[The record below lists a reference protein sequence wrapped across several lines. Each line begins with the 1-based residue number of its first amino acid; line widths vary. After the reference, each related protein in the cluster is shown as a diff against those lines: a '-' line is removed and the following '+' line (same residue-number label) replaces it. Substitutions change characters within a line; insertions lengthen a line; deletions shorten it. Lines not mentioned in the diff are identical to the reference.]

1 MNEEFTMIK
10 ENEEDVAKFTIIG
23 RITTTTANEFDKRLD
38 DELFYGLNNIIL
50 NMSQVTLLTS
60 TGLRVILKTYKKAE
74 NAGGRLQ
81 IEAPSENVRK
91 VLELSML
98 EQMLII

>member
-10 ENEEDVAKFTIIG
+10 ENEDNIAKFIITG

-38 DELFYGLNNIIL
+38 DELFYGLNHIIL
-50 NMSQVTLLTS
+50 NMKQVTLLTS

-74 NAGGRLQ
+74 NAGGKLQ
-81 IEAPSENVRK
+81 IEEPSESVRK
-91 VLELSML
+91 VLGLSML